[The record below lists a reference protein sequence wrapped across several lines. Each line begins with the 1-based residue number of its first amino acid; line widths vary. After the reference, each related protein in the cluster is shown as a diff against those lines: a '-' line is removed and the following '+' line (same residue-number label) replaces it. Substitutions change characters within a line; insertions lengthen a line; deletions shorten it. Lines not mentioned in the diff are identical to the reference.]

1 MWGKRLLK
9 AYTGLLCILFF
20 CNKKNFGSSFLTLV
34 YVQLFWGILLFY
46 LWRNK
51 MHLIGFRVLV
61 CMHLPAYRV
70 LQFGL

>member
-1 MWGKRLLK
+1 MGEEIVESLHGVTL
-9 AYTGLLCILFF
+9 YSFF

-34 YVQLFWGILLFY
+34 YVQLFLGILLFY